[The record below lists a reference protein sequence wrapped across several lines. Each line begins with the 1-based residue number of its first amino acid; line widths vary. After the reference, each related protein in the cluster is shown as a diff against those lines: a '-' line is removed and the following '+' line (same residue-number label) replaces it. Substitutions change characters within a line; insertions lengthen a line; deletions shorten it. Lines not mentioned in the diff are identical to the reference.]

1 MTVLKE
7 MLMVSTVIPEV
18 MTAQEVR
25 KHASAIHVSGD
36 LGLLERKL
44 VNVLLLNAYDDLL
57 AQKTHTISVPMLL
70 EMINWKASRNLDN
83 LKDALLKIMTT
94 TIVFDVLHKDPKKSK
109 WGAMNPLSFAE
120 IENGVCSYRYDS
132 GLAEKL
138 AKPDV
143 YAIINI
149 NIQKRFASS
158 YALALYENC
167 LRFRRVGSTG
177 YIDLQVWR
185 GLLGAQAS
193 VYDEFKY
200 LSQRVLKEAIAE
212 VNAVSNITLA
222 MDKPQRAGRKV
233 VALKF
238 LVTEKAQKS
247 IDDVPEDP
255 DETIRSTETFK
266 LLREC
271 GIGAKLAVH
280 WIKSEP
286 ERALS
291 VARITVEKASKNLL
305 TRSAGGYARTIF
317 ENGSVI
323 EDVAEKQMNRQR
335 LMPNE
340 ALIGHK
346 SDDEMRADETRA
358 AVAALNPDER
368 AMLAGEFITLH
379 DTGLTYDKSKD
390 KVGGLVE
397 TRKYRDF
404 TRHRAVDVLSRRQR
418 QES

>member
-1 MTVLKE
+1 LTAA
-7 MLMVSTVIPEV
+7 IAEV
-18 MTAQEVR
+18 TTAQEVR

-44 VNVLLLNAYDDLL
+44 INVLLLNAYDDLL
-57 AQKTHTISVPMLL
+57 TQKTHTISVAMLL
-70 EMINWKASRNLDN
+70 EMINWKASKNLDN

-109 WGAMNPLSFAE
+109 WGAMNPLSYAE

-177 YIDLQVWR
+177 FIDLKVWR

-200 LSQRVLKEAIAE
+200 LSQRVLKEAVAE
-212 VNAVSNITLA
+212 VNAVSNINLT
-222 MDKPQRAGRKV
+222 MDKPQREGRKV

-238 LVTEKAQKS
+238 LISEKAQQS
-247 IDDVPEDP
+247 IDDIPDDP
-255 DETIRSTETFK
+255 DETVLSTETFK

-286 ERALS
+286 ERALW
-291 VARITVEKASKNLL
+291 VARVTVEKASKNLL

-323 EDVAEKQMNRQR
+323 EDVIEK
-335 LMPNE
+335 
-340 ALIGHK
+340 K
-346 SDDEMRADETRA
+346 SVDQATHATASTHGDTDADVRAKETRA
-358 AVAALNPDER
+358 AVAALTPEER
-368 AMLAGEFITLH
+368 ATLAQEFIAV
-379 DTGLTYDKSKD
+379 TGPDLTYDPVKD
-390 KVGGLVE
+390 KVGGMIE

-404 TRHRAVDVLSRRQR
+404 TRERASTVIALR
-418 QES
+418 ESQAV